1 MSSSHFNTLP
11 NHEKSTLRTFF
22 LGKRKFLL
30 KNHSE
35 EKRGRDLEIQ
45 SRLLMTEE
53 YRNAGTVLCYVSRDF
68 EIDTMGII
76 LASLSN
82 RKRVA
87 VPRCEEDGVMRFYL
101 ISSLSD
107 LKEGSFG
114 IKEPKDGAKELT
126 VFSDAIC
133 ICPALCCDMRGYRV
147 GFGKGYYD
155 RFLQGFDGVTA
166 ALCYSDALITEI
178 NADEYDIPTALIVT
192 DDFVRHNDDRR

>member
-11 NHEKSTLRTFF
+11 NHEKNTLRSFF
-22 LGKRKFLL
+22 LGNRKFLL
-30 KNHSE
+30 QNHSE

-53 YRNAGTVLCYVSRDF
+53 YRNAVTVLCYVSRDY
-68 EIDTMGII
+68 EVDTIGFI

-101 ISSLSD
+101 ITSLSD
-107 LKEGSFG
+107 LEEGSFG
-114 IKEPKDGAKELT
+114 IKEPKDGTKELT
-126 VFSDAIC
+126 DFCDSIC

-155 RFLQGFDGVTA
+155 RFLQGFDGETA

-178 NADEYDIPTALIVT
+178 NADEHDIPTALIVT
-192 DDFVRHNDDRR
+192 DEFVRRNNHRH